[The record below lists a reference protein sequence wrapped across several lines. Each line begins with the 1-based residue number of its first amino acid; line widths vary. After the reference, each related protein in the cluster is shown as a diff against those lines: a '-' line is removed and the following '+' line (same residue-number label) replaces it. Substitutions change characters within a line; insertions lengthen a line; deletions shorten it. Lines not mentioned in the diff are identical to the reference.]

1 MMRAGLKD
9 MAGHTLILLLVL
21 SFFIFA
27 YLKYFER
34 KGIYY
39 PIKGIDFTPADY
51 GLKYEDVFFATEDGL
66 KLNGWFIPQER
77 PRGTLLFCH
86 GNAGNISHRLEII
99 KIFHKI
105 GLNVFIF
112 DYRGYGRSRGSP
124 SEGGLYRD
132 ARAAFNYLVS
142 REDIDKEAIVVY
154 GKSIGA
160 NVAIDL
166 LSGVS
171 AKALISESAFTCAA
185 EMGKK
190 LFPYLPVKWIIT
202 IKYDALTKIRDI
214 TVPKLIIHSRDDEIV
229 PFRLGEK
236 LFEAASEPKEF
247 YRMSGGH
254 NEAVFLAA
262 EEFSARID
270 AFLGKYLDRPTAPQ

>member
-1 MMRAGLKD
+1 MLRAGLKD
-9 MAGHTLILLLVL
+9 MASHTLILLLVF

-39 PIKGIDFTPADY
+39 PIKGIDSTPADC
-51 GLKYEDVFFATEDGL
+51 GLKYEDVFFVTEDGL

-105 GLNVFIF
+105 DLNVFIF
-112 DYRGYGRSRGSP
+112 DYRGYGRSQGAP
-124 SEGGLYRD
+124 SEKGLYED
-132 ARAAFNYLVS
+132 AQAAYRSLLG
-142 REDIDKEAIVVY
+142 REDINKEKIVIY

-166 LSGVS
+166 ASKVKV
-171 AKALISESAFTCAA
+171 AALISESGFSSAYD
-185 EMGKK
+185 MGRR

-202 IKYDALTKIRDI
+202 IKYDALTKIKDI
-214 TVPKLIIHSRDDEIV
+214 HIPKLIIHSRDDEIV
-229 PFRLGEK
+229 PFDLGEK
-236 LFEAASEPKEF
+236 LFKAAHEPKEF
-247 YRMSGGH
+247 YEMRGGH
-254 NEAVFLAA
+254 NEAIFMAKQEYSDKINSFLT
-262 EEFSARID
+262 RIIR
-270 AFLGKYLDRPTAPQ
+270 F